1 MRYVGQR
8 LVQLVGVLL
17 VVTFLTFLLVR
28 FLPGDPVLSVT
39 GCPETATQ
47 DPICA
52 DKIAQ
57 ATEDLGL
64 DESIPVAYV
73 HWLGDLLPP
82 DIDLG
87 FSYVR
92 NTEVSELM
100 ATAIPRTATLMVYS
114 IIVSLVI
121 AVPLGVL
128 AAYRQSTWTD
138 RFVSTGAFGTLAIP
152 NFVMGVILIY
162 IFAINLG
169 WFPASGVVPGPLDRV
184 FESVFGWALGTEA
197 PPASDAS
204 LIDHFKSYTL
214 PVLALA
220 IPQAAVF
227 TRLLRTD
234 MVATLSEDYIGMAK
248 AKGMPV
254 RRILLRHALRPSSFT
269 LLTVVGINI
278 GQLIGGSVII
288 EFIWNINGMGS
299 QLATAVARSDY
310 IVVQAGVVIVATV
323 FVIANFAVDFLYGVL
338 DPRVRHAR
346 AH

>member
-1 MRYVGQR
+1 VRYIGQR
-8 LVQLVGVLL
+8 FVQLIAVLL

-39 GCPETATQ
+39 GCPATATE

-52 DKIAQ
+52 EKIAQ

-64 DESIPVAYV
+64 DKSIPVAYLN
-73 HWLGDLLPP
+73 WLGDLLPP
-82 DIDLG
+82 DVDLG

-92 NTEVSELM
+92 NTEVSELFS
-100 ATAIPRTATLMVYS
+100 TAIPRTATLMVYS

-121 AVPLGVL
+121 AIPLGVI
-128 AAYRQSTWTD
+128 AAYKQSRWTD
-138 RFVSTGAFGTLAIP
+138 RFVSTGAFATIAVP
-152 NFVMGVILIY
+152 NFVMAVILIY
-162 IFAINLG
+162 IFAIQLG
-169 WFPASGVVPGPLDRV
+169 WLPASGVVSISEGGLV
-184 FESVFGWALGTEA
+184 EHL
-197 PPASDAS
+197 
-204 LIDHFKSYTL
+204 KSYIL
-214 PVLALA
+214 PVLSLAL
-220 IPQAAVF
+220 PLAAVF

-278 GQLIGGSVII
+278 GQLIGGAVII
-288 EFIWNINGMGS
+288 EFIFNINGMGS

-310 IVVQAGVVIVATV
+310 IVVQAGVVIVASV